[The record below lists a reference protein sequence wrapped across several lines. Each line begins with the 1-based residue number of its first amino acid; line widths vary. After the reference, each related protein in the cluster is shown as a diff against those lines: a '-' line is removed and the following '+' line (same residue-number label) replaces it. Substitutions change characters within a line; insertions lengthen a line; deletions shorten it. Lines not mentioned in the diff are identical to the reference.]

1 MIETGI
7 STHAFAY
14 NELTPE
20 IIKLI
25 AVNGFDS
32 VELYMHKP
40 HFNFDDEAVVDSI
53 AKSLHKNG
61 LKLNSIHCPFYR
73 QIEEAKDGKWLNI
86 TSSSSELRMESI
98 DWTKRAI
105 GLAEKIKFKY
115 AVLHFGD
122 ITNQEFSQGLLEHGA
137 ESLREIVDFA
147 SDVGVTLALENIPN
161 ALASCARLHEFM
173 EKYGFSDD
181 VAVCFDTGHASM
193 AGEIVSGIELFGKKI
208 KTVHLHDTI
217 KNTDEHL
224 CPGEGILDWR
234 EILSSLKTRGYRG
247 RLILENKW
255 GDSIESTI
263 ENAWK
268 SAEMLREIWAII

>member
-25 AVNGFDS
+25 AASGFES
-32 VELYMHKP
+32 VELYTHKP
-40 HFNFDDEAVVDSI
+40 HFNFDDGAAVDSI
-53 AKSLHKNG
+53 AKSLRENG

-73 QIEEAKDGKWLNI
+73 QIKEAKDGKWLNI
-86 TSSSSELRMESI
+86 TSSSEERRRESI

-105 GLAEKIKFKY
+105 GLAEKINFKY

-122 ITNQEFSQGLLEHGA
+122 ITDQEFSRGLLEHGA
-137 ESLREIVDFA
+137 ESLREIVNFA
-147 SDVGVTLALENIPN
+147 SGVGVTLALENIPN
-161 ALASCARLHEFM
+161 AVSSCARLHEFM
-173 EKYGFSDD
+173 EEYGFSDD

-193 AGEIVSGIELFGKKI
+193 SGEIISGIELFGKKI

-234 EILSSLKTRGYRG
+234 EILSSLKVRDYRG

-255 GDSIESTI
+255 GDSVELTI
-263 ENAWK
+263 EKAWK
-268 SAEMLREIWAII
+268 SAQMLREIWTII